1 MIVGIV
7 FVCYPFMAKILY
19 NLDKSIDVYK
29 KEIDNMD
36 KRPKDEL
43 ICKYNKNA
51 INIEEVIGYI
61 EIEKINLSLLIY
73 EGSSDKVL
81 SKGVGHLENSG
92 LPINKGDYNCVL
104 ARSYRT
110 CI

>member
-1 MIVGIV
+1 MIIGIV
-7 FVCYPFMAKILY
+7 FVCYPFMAKILS
-19 NLDKSIDVYK
+19 NLNKSIDVYK
-29 KEIDNMD
+29 KEIDGMD
-36 KRPKDEL
+36 KKSKDDL
-43 ICKYNKNA
+43 INQYSQHA
-51 INIEEVIGYI
+51 INIEEIIGYI
-61 EIEKINLSLLIY
+61 EIDKINLSILIY
-73 EGSSDKVL
+73 EGTSDKIL